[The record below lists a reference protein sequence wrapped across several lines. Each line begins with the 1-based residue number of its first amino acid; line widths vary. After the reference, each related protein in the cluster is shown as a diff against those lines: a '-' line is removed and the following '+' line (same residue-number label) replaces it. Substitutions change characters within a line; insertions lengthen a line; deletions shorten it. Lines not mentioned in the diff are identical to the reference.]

1 MIFEHEIPAG
11 SHLYFGES
19 ARHKRHIEST
29 AAALLAEAGYEEIV
43 TPYFSYQQ
51 HANFSDRRPLIRLND
66 ADNHE
71 VSLRADST
79 ADVVRL
85 ITRRLGRSHGARKW
99 FYIQPVFTFPTRE
112 QYQVGAEV
120 IDGDFVDVTRT
131 ALDLMGALELAP
143 ILQVANI
150 AIPRLLSERY
160 GVPIEAIAS
169 MDIETILASGHPWIG
184 SLVHVHTLEDLND
197 LSCYPDDIAEQL
209 SLIAEAVRG
218 IGREDVVISP
228 LYFARLRYYD
238 TLLFRLFEGNDLLA
252 TGGTYR
258 IDTIAAAG
266 FALYTDACI
275 AQTSQKDIH
284 G

>member
-11 SHLYFGES
+11 SHLYFGAS
-19 ARHKRHIEST
+19 ARYKRRIEST
-29 AAALLAEAGYEEIV
+29 AAALLAGAGYEEIV

-51 HANFSDRRPLIRLND
+51 HAHFSDRRPLIRLND

-79 ADVVRL
+79 ADAVRL
-85 ITRRLGRSHGARKW
+85 ITRRLGRRHGARKW

-120 IDGDFVDVTRT
+120 IEGDFVAVTRT
-131 ALDLMGALELAP
+131 ALELTDSLELAP

-169 MDIETILASGHPWIG
+169 SEI
-184 SLVHVHTLEDLND
+184 
-197 LSCYPDDIAEQL
+197 IAVE
-209 SLIAEAVRG
+209 SMPC
-218 IGREDVVISP
+218 S
-228 LYFARLRYYD
+228 
-238 TLLFRLFEGNDLLA
+238 
-252 TGGTYR
+252 
-258 IDTIAAAG
+258 
-266 FALYTDACI
+266 
-275 AQTSQKDIH
+275 
-284 G
+284 